1 MFRSSILRSSRQVAN
16 HANHIARQGEHID
29 PNAAVAVMK
38 KNQKVK
44 ETLKKGAEDAKR
56 VSAEEKFS
64 GNVSSQIKSGTA
76 PSTTSADPKDELW
89 SPLRSNKP

>member
-1 MFRSSILRSSRQVAN
+1 MFKSLVLRSSRQVAN

-29 PNAAVAVMK
+29 PKAAVAVMK
-38 KNQKVK
+38 KTQKVK
-44 ETLKKGAEDAKR
+44 ETLKRGEEDAKR

-64 GNVSSQIKSGTA
+64 GNVSEQIKGGTA
-76 PSTTSADPKDELW
+76 PSTSSADPKDEMW